1 MPSTEKQLE
10 RRRHERFQVPTGA
23 VVGFG
28 PRYFRLGRVIN
39 VGIGGLGYS
48 YVAEEEFPNLSS
60 ELDIF
65 SAAWDFYL
73 YNIPFVTVWD
83 VETDGMLYSSTKMRR
98 SGIQFRQ
105 LTSAQMSRLEYFI
118 EKQVTGS
125 I

>member
-10 RRRHERFQVPTGA
+10 RRKHERFQVPTGA
-23 VVGFG
+23 VVTFG
-28 PRYFRLGRVIN
+28 PPYLRLGRVIN
-39 VGIGGLGYS
+39 IGIGGLGYS
-48 YVAEEEFPNLSS
+48 YTADLELPNPSS

-73 YNIPFVTVWD
+73 YNIPFVTIWD
-83 VETDGMLYSSTKMRR
+83 FETDGMRYSSTKMRR
-98 SGIQFRQ
+98 SGLQFRQ

-118 EKQVTGS
+118 EKHVTGS